1 MATITFT
8 NIRPEHSEVVRQVFR
23 VLKEGKECGEIDEE
37 WVRNTLGEYL
47 GHFVSDPEVI
57 QEMLEKWKCDRS
69 TPLSWD
75 FGSWIDALAGSELL
89 YQSLLL
95 HPDGSGELSFE
106 QLAWPSGGIEATEE
120 IIKIFGG
127 QVVSNSAV

>member
-8 NIRPEHSEVVRQVFR
+8 DIQPEHAEAVSQVFR
-23 VLKEGKECGEIDEE
+23 LIKEGKECGEINEE
-37 WVRNTLGEYL
+37 MVRNTLGQHL
-47 GHFVSDPEVI
+47 GHFVSDPEAI
-57 QEMLEKWKCDRS
+57 QNMLEKWKSDRS

-75 FGSWIDALAGSELL
+75 FGSWIDALASAELL
-89 YQSLLL
+89 YQTIRV

-120 IIKIFGG
+120 LIKIFGG
-127 QVVSNSAV
+127 RVASNSAA

>member
-8 NIRPEHSEVVRQVFR
+8 HIHPEHIEAVGEVFSLIR
-23 VLKEGKECGEIDEE
+23 EGKECGAINEE
-37 WVRNTLGEYL
+37 MVRVALGQRL
-47 GHFVSDPEVI
+47 DHFVSDPEAI
-57 QEMLEKWKCDRS
+57 QSMLEKWKNDRS

-75 FGSWIDALAGSELL
+75 FGSWIDALASAEIL
-89 YQSLLL
+89 YQTFYV

-120 IIKIFGG
+120 LIKIFGG
-127 QVVSNSAV
+127 RVASNSAA